1 MRVLVLD
8 DEPYMH
14 RVLVHMLSELGID
27 EVATLQSAH
36 GALGYLATV
45 ETPPD
50 LILLDLNM
58 PAMDGIEFLR
68 KVVEQGYTGAIV
80 LVSAE
85 SERVLQMTEKLVQA
99 HNLPVLGHLRKPVS
113 RSALA
118 AILRDWR
125 PQQGQASDRPSF
137 GVDELRE
144 AMRRGHLVTHFQPKV
159 AVAGATV
166 VGVEALVRWDH
177 PEHGLVP
184 PEQFVAVA
192 EEHGLV
198 KQLTRIVLGAA
209 FAQAAVWRRA
219 NQPLGVAINVSMA
232 SLVDPDFADYVLL
245 AAQQAGALPQMIT
258 LEITESR
265 LMLDERTALEILA
278 RLRLKRFRLS
288 IDDFGTGH
296 SSLAQLR
303 DIAFDELKIDRGF
316 VHGAGRDPTVRAM
329 YDASLGLG
337 RQLGIVVV
345 AEGVEDHDDWDLV
358 RASGCDLAQG
368 WFIGA
373 PMPEAEFAAWMAVWN
388 RRAEAWRLS
397 PA

>member
-1 MRVLVLD
+1 
-8 DEPYMH
+8 MH
-14 RVLVHMLSELGID
+14 RVLVHMLGELGIQD
-27 EVATLQSAH
+27 VATLQSAS
-36 GALGYLATV
+36 GALGYLAAADF
-45 ETPPD
+45 PPD

-68 KVVEQGYTGAIV
+68 RVVEQGYAGAIV

-85 SERVLQMTEKLVQA
+85 SERVLQMTEKLVKA
-99 HNLPVLGHLRKPVS
+99 HELPVLGHLRKPVS

-118 AILRDWR
+118 EILKRWHPEVDAD
-125 PQQGQASDRPSF
+125 PDAHVF

-177 PEHGLVP
+177 PLHGLVM
-184 PEQFVAVA
+184 PEQFVPVA

-198 KQLTRIVLGAA
+198 GQLTRIVLGSA
-209 FAQAAVWRRA
+209 FAQSAVWRRA
-219 NQPLGVAINVSMA
+219 NQPLGVAVNVSMA
-232 SLVDPDFADYVLL
+232 SLADPGFADYVAQ
-245 AAQQAGALPQMIT
+245 AAHQAGALPQMIT

-265 LMLDERTALEILA
+265 LMPDERAALEILA
-278 RLRLKRFRLS
+278 RLRLRRFRLS

-337 RQLGIVVV
+337 RQLGIEVV
-345 AEGVEDHDDWDLV
+345 AEGVEDHDDWDMV
-358 RASGCDLAQG
+358 RATGCDLAQG

-373 PMPEAEFAAWMAVWN
+373 PMPEVEFAAWMAVWN

>member
-1 MRVLVLD
+1 
-8 DEPYMH
+8 MH
-14 RVLVHMLSELGID
+14 RVLVHMLGELGIGD
-27 EVATLQSAH
+27 VVSLQSGAS
-36 GALGYLATV
+36 ALGYLATAAPAP
-45 ETPPD
+45 E

-68 KVVEQGYTGAIV
+68 RVVEQGYTGAIV

-85 SERVLQMTEKLVQA
+85 SERVLQMTEKLVKA
-99 HNLPVLGHLRKPVS
+99 HQLPVLGHLRKPVS

-118 AILRDWR
+118 DILGRWQPPAMADAHA
-125 PQQGQASDRPSF
+125 PEFS
-137 GVDELRE
+137 VDDLRE
-144 AMRRGHLVTHFQPKV
+144 AMRRGRLVTHFQPKV

-177 PEHGLVP
+177 PELGLVLP
-184 PEQFVAVA
+184 QQFVPLA

-198 KQLTRIVLGAA
+198 DQLTRIVLGAA
-209 FAQAAVWRRA
+209 FAQSAAWRRA
-219 NQPLGVAINVSMA
+219 NQPLGVAVNVSMA
-232 SLVDPDFADYVLL
+232 SLADPGFADYVAL

-258 LEITESR
+258 LEVTESR
-265 LMLDERTALEILA
+265 LMLDQRAALEILA
-278 RLRLKRFRLS
+278 RLRIKRFRLS

-296 SSLAQLR
+296 SSLSQLR

-316 VHGAGRDPTVRAM
+316 VHGAGRDATVRAM

-337 RQLGIVVV
+337 RQLGIEVV
-345 AEGVEDHDDWDLV
+345 AEGIEDHDDWDMV
-358 RASGCDLAQG
+358 RATGCDLAQG

-373 PMPEAEFAAWMAVWN
+373 PMPEAEFAGWMAVWN